1 MQQDNPKI
9 SIVIPVYNVEKYLRR
24 CLDSVLNQTFSDW
37 EAICVN
43 DGSPDKSADILKEYA
58 KLDPRIK
65 VINKDNGGLSDARNL
80 GINFTKGQYIFLLDS
95 DDFIHSQTL
104 EILDCL
110 IESENADMILFDF
123 DKVFYINARKRII
136 HNKEDFSVILPES
149 KNTIYNVKKIKK
161 YTTKKILFHSTERNR
176 SLHVLRPV
184 RRHCYPVLG
193 LYRRTMIAEIPFV
206 KGIIMEDFPWW
217 STLLL
222 KRPKTVI
229 TKIPLYFYM
238 PNSTSILNSSGALRM
253 IESITTGLEHAY
265 KIYKKEASQK
275 EFKHFVREFLWPFTI
290 IAMRKTRNLENK
302 FDLDVA
308 KKAFTNLYNI
318 GVFDKAY
325 GLRAKKYRRKIKK
338 FIKDSI

>member
-65 VINKDNGGLSDARNL
+65 VINKDNGGISDTRNVGL
-80 GINFTKGQYIFLLDS
+80 NFVKGKYIFFLDS
-95 DDFIHSQTL
+95 DDFIHVQTL
-104 EILDCL
+104 EILNDL
-110 IESENADMILFDF
+110 IESGNIDMVLFRF
-123 DKVFYINARKRII
+123 DKTFYKNTNKKINNENCILK
-136 HNKEDFSVILPES
+136 SLPES
-149 KNTIYNVKKIKK
+149 INVVYSFKRIKK
-161 YTTKKILFHSTERNR
+161 YFTEKVLFHCTEKNR
-176 SLHVLRPV
+176 SLFVRKPV
-184 RRHCYPVLG
+184 RNHCYPVLG
-193 LYRRTMIAEIPFV
+193 LYRKTLIENIKFIR
-206 KGIIMEDFPWW
+206 GIIFEDFPWW
-217 STLLL
+217 TELIL
-222 KRPKTVI
+222 KKPRTVMIKT
-229 TKIPLYFYM
+229 PLYFYV
-238 PNSTSILNSSGALRM
+238 PNMSSLLHNTNALRM

-275 EFKHFVREFLWPFTI
+275 EFKHFVREFLWPFAI

-338 FIKDSI
+338 FIKDNI